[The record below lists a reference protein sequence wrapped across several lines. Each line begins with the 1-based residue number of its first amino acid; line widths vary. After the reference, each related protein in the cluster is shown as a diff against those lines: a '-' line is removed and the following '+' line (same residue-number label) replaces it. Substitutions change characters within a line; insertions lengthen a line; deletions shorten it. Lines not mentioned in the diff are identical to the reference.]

1 MALTLTVQVLLK
13 NIIILPLETVY
24 EIPIE
29 LTSIYGKVKYQ
40 TYIDIDIK
48 NTGILID
55 ISQKPTG

>member
-29 LTSIYGKVKYQ
+29 LTSIYGKVEYRK
-40 TYIDIDIK
+40 DIDIK

-55 ISQKPTG
+55 ISQQRTG